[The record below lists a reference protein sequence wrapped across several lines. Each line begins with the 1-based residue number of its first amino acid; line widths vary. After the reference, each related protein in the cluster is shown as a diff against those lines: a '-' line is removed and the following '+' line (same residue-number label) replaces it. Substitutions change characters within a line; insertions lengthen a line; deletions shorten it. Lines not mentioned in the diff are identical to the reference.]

1 MYGQKQE
8 SKSLSKIPHKFF
20 ERHLNNDLKL
30 LEEFLTS
37 QYKRIESGEVIKG
50 NLNEATPWDSSGSTT
65 TINWNKYNVFQ
76 FYIPQVYD
84 LFKAVRDMTV
94 EACDYYGLD
103 FKKERFMAQS
113 WFNINYNHIGKLDW
127 HEHGGNGAPFFHG
140 YYCVKAEPSTTHY
153 QVFDKQI
160 ENINKNNRAILS
172 ETGHPH
178 AMGDWS
184 WDGPRITIAY
194 DVIPLKHIAR
204 EWEQH
209 WVPLI

>member
-113 WFNINYNHIGKLDW
+113 WFNINY
-127 HEHGGNGAPFFHG
+127 E
-140 YYCVKAEPSTTHY
+140 Y
-153 QVFDKQI
+153 
-160 ENINKNNRAILS
+160 
-172 ETGHPH
+172 
-178 AMGDWS
+178 
-184 WDGPRITIAY
+184 
-194 DVIPLKHIAR
+194 
-204 EWEQH
+204 
-209 WVPLI
+209 